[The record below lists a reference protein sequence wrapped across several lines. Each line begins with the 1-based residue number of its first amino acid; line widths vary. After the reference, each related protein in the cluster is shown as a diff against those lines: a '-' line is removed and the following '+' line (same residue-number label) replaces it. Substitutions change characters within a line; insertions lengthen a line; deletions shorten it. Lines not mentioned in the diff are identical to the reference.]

1 METQITT
8 KVDQKVQLVDG
19 VFTPSE
25 AMDVIGSLIDQK
37 INFHKFQ
44 RLKSF
49 EGDDCAD
56 NAVVNRK
63 IISLEHE
70 RNMAKMH
77 IAKARKAGTNVRIDG
92 ILHLS
97 LDY

>member
-1 METQITT
+1 MQTQVAA

-44 RLKSF
+44 RLKSC
-49 EGDDCAD
+49 EGDHSVD
-56 NAVVNRK
+56 NSAVNSK
-63 IISLEHE
+63 IRSLEHE

-92 ILHLS
+92 ILSLS
-97 LDY
+97 LEQ